1 MTQGIRVLSA
11 RSLGPASLTT
21 LTRPDIAEQL
31 QDYDFVKSGFRLQIS
46 STDGK
51 PLRPDELVLFAFGTA
66 QGEVRLACCECP

>member
-1 MTQGIRVLSA
+1 M
-11 RSLGPASLTT
+11 
-21 LTRPDIAEQL
+21 
-31 QDYDFVKSGFRLQIS
+31 KSGFRLQIS